1 MSEMLRGIPFDYEPK
16 RENRFFLEF
25 PTELGI
31 EVWKVQEVKKPTVKI
46 NSVEVPYL
54 NTSNWVSGRY
64 TWDEMDI
71 VLIDTIGPS
80 TSQQVMEWVRL
91 HVESLTGR
99 GGYKSGSAKD
109 LIIKALDPT
118 GVPVEHWTL
127 EQCIVTN
134 ADFGSFKH
142 DSDALSTITITI
154 QPFRCILNV

>member
-31 EVWKVQEVKKPTVKI
+31 EVWKVQEFKRPSMKI
-46 NSVEVPYL
+46 NTVEIPYL
-54 NTSNWVSGRY
+54 NTSTWVSGRY

-91 HVESLTGR
+91 HAESISAR
-99 GGYKSGSAKD
+99 MGYNQGSAKTFT
-109 LIIKALDPT
+109 LKSLDPT
-118 GVPVEHWTL
+118 GVPVEVWTI
-127 EQCIVTN
+127 EN
-134 ADFGSFKH
+134 AIISSVDFGKNSQ
-142 DSDALSTITITI
+142 DSDALQVISVTI